1 MLADQGG
8 NEVIL
13 QLVDSYM
20 GLEKIESYEVIR
32 LTLNILSTLSLTGV
46 IDEEEAGRRLRS
58 FDIDL
63 RSPRSR
69 AKNPLNVPSAGGAER
84 SQPVA
89 K

>member
-69 AKNPLNVPSAGGAER
+69 AKNPLNVPSGGAER